1 MKFDYIKNR
10 SIFYIIA
17 AGLMI
22 FSIAAAF
29 IFDLNLGID
38 MTGGIQAEYG
48 YSNTLDVKQTI
59 SPIVEKVQKELLL
72 NGKAVVNNVATYKIA
87 GEDKFIVEA
96 GFSKATNDEETKKL
110 EALKLDFHNRLDAE
124 FKKLSDNKVSSIRYQ
139 NVGETFGDYIKQTAY
154 LTLALVVLCISIYIA
169 WAFRGSIAG
178 VSGVSFAVVV
188 ALCLLHD
195 VLIAFG
201 FYMMTSHFFPEFKID
216 TFFITAMLTVLGYSV
231 SDTIVIMD
239 RIRLNLRLSQ
249 NKKYDFAALVNTSLT
264 ETITRSLYTSLMVL
278 LVLLAMFLAGPQS
291 IKGFVLA
298 LVYGTI
304 FGTYSSIFLAA
315 PFLLDIQKW
324 FGTEA
329 KK

>member
-10 SIFYIIA
+10 SIFYIIGA
-17 AGLMI
+17 ALMV
-22 FSIAAAF
+22 FSVVAGF
-29 IFDLNLGID
+29 VFDLNLGID

-48 YSNTLDVKQTI
+48 FSNTLDVKKTI
-59 SPIVEKVQKELLL
+59 SPIIEKVQKEVLLE
-72 NGKAVVNNVATYKIA
+72 GKEAVSNVTTYKIA
-87 GEDKFIVEA
+87 GENKFIVEA
-96 GFSKATNDEETKKL
+96 GFAKATNDEETKKL
-110 EALKLDFHNRLDAE
+110 EALKLDFHTRLDAE
-124 FKKLSDNKVSSIRYQ
+124 FAKLTDNKIGSIRYQ

-154 LTLALVVLCISIYIA
+154 VTLALVVLCISIYIA

-178 VSGVSFAVVV
+178 VSGFSFALVV

-201 FYMMTSHFFPEFKID
+201 FYMMTSHFFPEFKVD

-249 NKKYDFAALVNTSLT
+249 NKKFDFATLVNNSLT
-264 ETITRSLYTSLMVL
+264 ETVTRSLYTSLMVL
-278 LVLLAMFLAGPQS
+278 LVLLAMFFFGPQS

-315 PFLLDIQKW
+315 PFLLDVQKW
-324 FGTEA
+324 FGPEV